1 MKKPHAI
8 LAAATIAAASFASS
22 ATADNAET
30 VQAFYDLLS
39 NPGSESH
46 TAAFV
51 EATADTWESVG
62 DYSGDN
68 KSREAFL
75 GQVGGFAQ
83 LLPDL
88 NWAIQSMHESGDFVT
103 VRSRATGTPVAPFF
117 GVDGEGRSFD
127 IMTIDIHELA
137 DGKIVRSYHVED
149 WAGALQQLSGR

>member
-1 MKKPHAI
+1 MKKAQSI
-8 LAAATIAAASFASS
+8 LAATTVAVSSIASS
-22 ATADNAET
+22 AFADNAAT
-30 VQAFYDLLS
+30 VQTFYDLLS

-62 DYSGDN
+62 DYSGKN
-68 KSREAFL
+68 KSRDAFL

-88 NWAIQSMHESGDFVT
+88 NWAIQDMHESGDFVT

-149 WAGALQQLSGR
+149 WAAALQQLSGR